1 MRCNE
6 GVRKTDERY
15 TGGPSDDSEEAEED
29 ESSWLSEL
37 ESLDDGS
44 AELELEIL

>member
-6 GVRKTDERY
+6 RVRKTDERY
-15 TGGPSDDSEEAEED
+15 AGDPSDDSEEAEED

-37 ESLDDGS
+37 ESLDGGS
-44 AELELEIL
+44 AELELETL